1 MGPVERKLGRIPKRV
16 GGGDWDKRFAQR
28 IAFVFEPGKAG
39 RCGGGAMDTEM
50 SAKAVAVL
58 KALAHRAADGKS
70 TTIAHDWGFG
80 SATVIDESGTHTHC
94 GGDWYERDDAALKA
108 FINGMHS
115 ILCVGAGLSWVGPNV

>member
-1 MGPVERKLGRIPKRV
+1 
-16 GGGDWDKRFAQR
+16 
-28 IAFVFEPGKAG
+28 
-39 RCGGGAMDTEM
+39 MDTEM

-115 ILCVGAGLSWVGPNV
+115 ILCVGAGLSWVGPNVLANRHFAVGQVWARLLEPKLGPPQSVRLSDQLGRAAWFA